1 MDNVPISPLIPIRC
15 SGASY
20 DQPHNHINISSSL
33 PTPRHLLQLGN
44 NNDTAGGGLEEEEEE
59 EDAHDYATNKPSK
72 NNIRYRYR
80 ECLKNHAASMG
91 GSATD
96 GCGEFMPGGEEGSL
110 EALKCSACNCHRNF
124 HRKESEDDGGGGVRY
139 YHLLNDQN
147 IMSCSKKLNMQQQ
160 QQQKAAQ
167 LVVPNQMIMPLAAHA
182 NYASVVVLED
192 VVEGHH
198 HEGQYHVQVKKRFR
212 TKFTAEQK
220 EKMLRFAEQVGWR
233 IQKQEE
239 SVVHR
244 FCQEIGVKRR
254 VLKVWMHNNKHN
266 YNNNNNNNNK
276 PTATTTTAS
285 DHHLLQR

>member
-1 MDNVPISPLIPIRC
+1 MDNVPISPLIPIS

-20 DQPHNHINISSSL
+20 DHPNNHIIISSSL

-44 NNDTAGGGLEEEEEE
+44 NNGTAGGGLDEEEEEDE
-59 EDAHDYATNKPSK
+59 KVDAHDYATNKPNIK
-72 NNIRYRYR
+72 NTRYKYR

-91 GSATD
+91 GNATD

-124 HRKESEDDGGGGVRY
+124 HRKETEDGGGGGGGGVRY
-139 YHLLNDQN
+139 YHLLDQN
-147 IMSCSKKLNMQQQ
+147 IMSCKKLMILQQEQ
-160 QQQKAAQ
+160 QHLQKAAAQ
-167 LVVPNQMIMPLAAHA
+167 LVVPNQMIMPPAHA
-182 NYASVVVLED
+182 NYVD
-192 VVEGHH
+192 GHH
-198 HEGQYHVQVKKRFR
+198 DQGQYHVEVQVVKKRFR

-266 YNNNNNNNNK
+266 YYNNNNNNK
-276 PTATTTTAS
+276 PATTT
-285 DHHLLQR
+285 